1 MKLAGFVGKG
11 TGKMGASVFVVRK
24 GEQIVR
30 QYQPIVDNPKSTAQV
45 QQRAMMKLAS
55 QLSAVL
61 SFHLE
66 PMKMAAVKGQ
76 SARNVF
82 VKSLFMD
89 SAMSFAGDKASADL
103 SKLKLTAS
111 VIDGMSVTSGGI
123 IAGGLVLNITVRPFA
138 DFKQNS
144 TLNAVVLRSSN
155 EYGIEVIGYGKT
167 DVSTS
172 EPNTTIAVETSVNP
186 TAGDVVMLYIARV
199 EPSKL
204 PTVYR
209 NMYAGSSAAA
219 MLDVIQREVPSALT
233 YSKTL
238 NLAVPT
244 QS

>member
-11 TGKMGASVFVVRK
+11 TGRLGSSVFVVRK

-30 QYQPIVDNPKSTAQV
+30 QYQPIVDNPKTVAQV

-61 SFHLE
+61 GFHLA
-66 PMKMAAVKGQ
+66 PMKVSAIKGQ

-82 VKSLFMD
+82 VKSLFTD
-89 SAMSFAGDKASADL
+89 GAMSFSADKASADL
-103 SKLKLTAS
+103 SKLKLTSS
-111 VIDGMSVTSGGI
+111 VIDGMNVVSGGI
-123 IAGGLVLNITVRPFA
+123 TVGGLSLQVSVRPFA

-144 TLNAVVLRSSN
+144 TLNAVVLRSNAST
-155 EYGIEVIGYGKT
+155 GVEVIGYGT
-167 DVSTS
+167 ANVSTS
-172 EPNTTIAVETSVNP
+172 EVNTTIDVATSVNP

-209 NMYAGSSAAA
+209 NMYAGSNAAA

-233 YSKTL
+233 YTKTL
-238 NLAVPT
+238 NVAVPT
-244 QS
+244 QG